1 MKLLKWLFGSRKPA
15 LNKPVVSG
23 SYFSVEYYP
32 LTKRYYPKYK
42 DYYMIENYQTGIVEP
57 KADYLFVYANYS
69 DTEEGAE
76 KIIEKFKEQQLK
88 ENVRTIEK

>member
-1 MKLLKWLFGSRKPA
+1 MNPA
-15 LNKPVVSG
+15 LNKPVVKR

-57 KADYLFVYANYS
+57 KGDHLFVYANYS
-69 DTEEGAE
+69 DTEAGAE